1 MVVFFIGK
9 IMGKLIKLARLQFL
23 VAGLALYVFGALVA
37 VMLGAPF
44 SLGRLL
50 LGALVVMPSQ
60 LSVNFSNEYFDMDTD
75 QPDGA
80 TFISGGSSVLLRHP
94 ELRETVKWIALGL
107 IAFSLGIGLLF
118 MLLHSPSVWFIVFVI
133 LGNLGGWVYSA
144 RPFRLSHRGLGELCF
159 MIVIGF
165 LVPATGYTAMWHVLH
180 PAALLFL
187 LPLIAY
193 GLVFILSVEIPDLEV
208 DRQGGKRTWV
218 ARWGRRFGF
227 TAIGLSTLAATG
239 YFFLLQR
246 VYPQPIPLD
255 FRVAG
260 GLSLLPLLPGL
271 WGLLRQPGERQAAT
285 LIATGS
291 VITLALFAI
300 LMDVYLYGLVYYGE

>member
-1 MVVFFIGK
+1 
-9 IMGKLIKLARLQFL
+9 MGKLIKLARLQFL

-37 VMLGAPF
+37 VMLGAPL

-165 LVPATGYTAMWHVLH
+165 LVPATGYAAMWHVLH

-208 DRQGGKRTWV
+208 DRQGDKRTWV

-246 VYPQPIPLD
+246 VYQQPIPLD